1 MGNHPHQLWYAA
13 YVAGKTLLNVVE
25 AHGGVPR
32 GVLGVLGVNVYV
44 FCKVRRT
51 TAAMRRRRRRRR
63 DRRTRDPS
71 SSNIIVDYSIYHPTR
86 PRPRIDPSLTL
97 TPPPPPP
104 PPLPPPPR
112 PPPPSVQ
119 PGGVL
124 FGDVCLNPY
133 AVLHMN
139 QLERVVTSAFVH
151 RDLFHLLNNMTGL
164 GAFSVFS
171 HCTGP
176 HTTASAS

>member
-1 MGNHPHQLWYAA
+1 M
-13 YVAGKTLLNVVE
+13 
-25 AHGGVPR
+25 
-32 GVLGVLGVNVYV
+32 
-44 FCKVRRT
+44 
-51 TAAMRRRRRRRR
+51 
-63 DRRTRDPS
+63 
-71 SSNIIVDYSIYHPTR
+71 
-86 PRPRIDPSLTL
+86 TL

-171 HCTGP
+171 LHWSPYDRVGVVNFIP
-176 HTTASAS
+176 